1 MSLDYKIHKNW
12 NMRNICCAILLFLF
26 ATQVVNADDK
36 DPNSPI
42 EFLRTRWDAI
52 FSVLQTKDIE
62 QKEKE
67 CQIDK
72 IMGPIFDFSLMAKLA
87 LGRVNWSKLKPAQQ
101 EEFSRLFVERLKNS
115 YREKIMLYTDE
126 KALFKSSVQKKKSVY
141 VQMELISKEKNVPI
155 LYKLREVDKHWK
167 IYDVEIQGISIL
179 LTYRSQF
186 DYILRHGTVED
197 LLSRLRKPPVD

>member
-1 MSLDYKIHKNW
+1 
-12 NMRNICCAILLFLF
+12 MRSICCAILVFLF

-36 DPNSPI
+36 DPNKPI
-42 EFLRTRWDAI
+42 DPNNPTELLRTKWDAI
-52 FSVLQTKDIE
+52 ISVVQTEDIE

-72 IMGPIFDFSLMAKLA
+72 IISPMFDFPLMAKLA

-101 EEFSRLFVERLKNS
+101 EEFNRLFVERLKDS

-126 KALFKSSVQKKKSVY
+126 KALFKSAVQKKKSIY

-155 LYKLREVDKHWK
+155 LYKLRKVDEHWK
-167 IYDVEIQGISIL
+167 IYDVEIQGVSIL

>member
-1 MSLDYKIHKNW
+1 
-12 NMRNICCAILLFLF
+12 MRSICCAILVFLF

-36 DPNSPI
+36 DPNNPT
-42 EFLRTRWDAI
+42 ELLRIKWDAI
-52 FSVLQTKDIE
+52 ISIMQTKDIE

-72 IMGPIFDFSLMAKLA
+72 IISPIFDFPLMAKLA

-101 EEFSRLFVERLKNS
+101 EEFNRLFVERLKKS
-115 YREKIMLYTDE
+115 YCEKIMLYTDE
-126 KALFKSSVQKKKSVY
+126 KALFKSSTQKKKSIY

-155 LYKLREVDKHWK
+155 LYKLREVDEHWK
-167 IYDVEIQGISIL
+167 IYDVEIQGVSIL

-197 LLSRLRKPPVD
+197 LLSRLRERPVD